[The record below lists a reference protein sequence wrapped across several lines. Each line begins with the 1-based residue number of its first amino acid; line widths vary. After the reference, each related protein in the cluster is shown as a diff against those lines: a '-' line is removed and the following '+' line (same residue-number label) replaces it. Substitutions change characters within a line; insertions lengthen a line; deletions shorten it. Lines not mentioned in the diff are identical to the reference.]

1 MFTSRWP
8 PLMRFMFMHWEVQPA
23 VLLSLENAPPLTVS
37 GRHIYCIAVV
47 IFCSF
52 PILNGNHNLIDYADI
67 TPPRRVRITDVK
79 DTSFTL
85 TWRVV
90 NNEPMTGFLI
100 EATPKTGGHPTFR
113 QTIPA
118 DSRTYIVTGRLQY
131 NPYIAPN
138 RPSVSTLM
146 VKLYLLKK

>member
-1 MFTSRWP
+1 MATAY
-8 PLMRFMFMHWEVQPA
+8 EVHVYA
-23 VLLSLENAPPLTVS
+23 LRGSASSSPLTGECTTADS
-37 GRHIYCIAVV
+37 KWETHILYCSRV

-52 PILNGNHNLIDYADI
+52 PLLNGNHNLIDYADI

>member
-1 MFTSRWP
+1 M
-8 PLMRFMFMHWEVQPA
+8 
-23 VLLSLENAPPLTVS
+23 
-37 GRHIYCIAVV
+37 
-47 IFCSF
+47 IFSSF
-52 PILNGNHNLIDYADI
+52 SVLNGNYHLINSTDI

-100 EATPKTGGHPTFR
+100 EATPKNGGHPTFR

-118 DSRTYIVTGRLQY
+118 DRHTYVVTGKLLY
-131 NPYIAPN
+131 NP
-138 RPSVSTLM
+138 
-146 VKLYLLKK
+146 